1 MAAFLMF
8 MLYDVTGGTLLIS
21 EVFSA
26 YFILGFLR
34 FYFVYFV
41 SNAFNFVVETRL
53 LFKRL
58 DVIMDYPEMETVTFE
73 APKDPANAVEF
84 DKYTAYWAME
94 HLVKDA
100 PDLKK
105 HISATAFDPSKF
117 DTSDLRPVLRDVDL
131 NIKKGSLT
139 ALIGAVGN
147 SKTSF
152 LLSFT
157 GEIPKTTGALR
168 YKGKIAYVEQEPTIF
183 AGNFRESIL
192 FGNEY
197 NEEFYKKVIKAC
209 NLESDLKLFPNGDMF
224 IVGERGN
231 NLSGGQKARLA
242 LARAVY
248 ANADIYLLDDPLSA
262 VDAKVA
268 KSIFSET
275 ILGLLKDKTV
285 ILATHQVHFVREL
298 EHIIVIDDGKVAGSG
313 SFEELKQQGVDVNKI
328 FSVEK
333 DEGKTKEE
341 DVGGV
346 TKREERPADVQTE
359 HTAAGQEGQAQ
370 HQKEEDH
377 GEGPSNE
384 SEVDPH
390 AGKVTLKTYGLL
402 FRQAGLVF
410 MLGLVCLYVLLQFGD
425 VAFGRI
431 LGAWTSGEFGLGESL
446 GALGGIAGYMII
458 IYQIKNMAFTFGF
471 LNASKKYHKKMLN
484 KIIRSPVVFF
494 DINPVGRILNRFSN
508 DIGVLDKFVPHVGLD
523 VFDIL
528 FAVGSV
534 IITLSIID
542 PVLIAPLAGALIMI
556 GILIFFYY
564 PTIKQT
570 KGYDLST
577 RGPLYSLLS
586 SSISGIVII
595 RTYGQADHLKERFTK
610 MLYTNTKGNINF
622 ILSSRILG
630 FCVDL
635 TYNLTAIGMI
645 FITTGRI
652 NPNDTDSSSGAIAAF
667 SLALILSLTGIF
679 QHGVRQFCQTNVL
692 MSAAARVQ
700 AYCALPS
707 EAALTCPEDQ
717 ALIEKK
723 WPNSGEIDFNRVYMK
738 YRPETPFVIQDL
750 NLHADSGEKIGCV
763 GRTGAGKSTIINL
776 LFRLQEI
783 DRSGDHIEG
792 SSIKMDH
799 TDTQPLG
806 LHLLRGNISII
817 PQSPFIFTGTVR
829 QNVDPL
835 GEYSDEQIW
844 NALEEV
850 RLKDHVSRLVNKL
863 DTNMSNVSAV
873 FSVGQKQLVC
883 LARALLKPKRILVL
897 DEATA
902 NMDTET
908 DTFIQEKIMEKFS
921 ESTVFTIA
929 HRLATIAHYD
939 KVLVLDKGKKME
951 FDAPYKLLV
960 KNEGD
965 TSLTNPTGHFGSM
978 VMNTG
983 PKTSQRI
990 VNLSKEAFDKKQKG
1004 HEIGPNIIPK

>member
-1 MAAFLMF
+1 MF
-8 MLYDVTGGTLLIS
+8 MLYDVTGGTLQIG

-26 YFILGFLR
+26 YFILGFIR

-41 SNAFNFVVETRL
+41 SNAFNFVAETRL

-58 DVIMDYPEMETVTFE
+58 DVIMDTPEMEAVVFE
-73 APKDPANAVEF
+73 APKDPQNAIEF
-84 DKYTAYWAME
+84 DNYTAYWAME
-94 HLVKDA
+94 HLVKDG
-100 PDLKK
+100 PDMKK
-105 HISATAFDPSKF
+105 NISATAFDPSKF
-117 DTSDLRPVLRDVDL
+117 DTSELRPVLRDMNL
-131 NIKKGSLT
+131 KIKKGT
-139 ALIGAVGN
+139 VNAVIGSVGA

-209 NLESDLKLFPNGDMF
+209 NLESDLKLFPNGDMS

-268 KSIFSET
+268 KSIYNEAIT
-275 ILGLLKDKTV
+275 GLLKDKTV
-285 ILATHQVHFVREL
+285 ILVTHQVHFVRGL
-298 EHIIVIDDGKVAGSG
+298 ENIIVIQDGKVAGTG
-313 SFEELKQQGVDVNKI
+313 SFDELQGQGVDVNKI

-333 DEGKTKEE
+333 DENKTNEKESANMNVATTKSEEKPAEAQTQGNPPKKEE
-341 DVGGV
+341 D
-346 TKREERPADVQTE
+346 E
-359 HTAAGQEGQAQ
+359 
-370 HQKEEDH
+370 
-377 GEGPSNE
+377 GEGPNTNSD
-384 SEVDPH
+384 VDPY
-390 AGKVTLKTYGLL
+390 AGKVNLKTYGRL
-402 FRQAGLVF
+402 FKQAGLLF
-410 MLGLVCLYVLLQFGD
+410 MLALVCIYIMLQFGD
-425 VAFGRI
+425 VAFGRC
-431 LGAWTSGEFGLGESL
+431 LGAWTSGEFSLGTAL
-446 GALGGIAGYMII
+446 GALGGIAGYMIL
-458 IYQIKNMAFTFGF
+458 IYQVKNMSFTFGF
-471 LNASKKYHKKMLN
+471 LNASRKYHKTMLN

-494 DINPVGRILNRFSN
+494 DLNPVGRILNRFSN

-523 VFDIL
+523 VFDIM
-528 FAVGSV
+528 ATVSSV
-534 IITLSIID
+534 FITLSIVD
-542 PVLIAPLAGALIMI
+542 PVLIAPIAGALVII
-556 GILIFFYY
+556 SILIFFYY
-564 PTIKQT
+564 PTIKLT
-570 KGYDLST
+570 KGYDLAS
-577 RGPLYSLLS
+577 RGPLYALLS
-586 SSISGIVII
+586 SSISGITII

-610 MLYTNTKGNINF
+610 MLYTNTKANINF

-645 FITTGRI
+645 FITTARI
-652 NPNDTDSSSGAIAAF
+652 NPNDTTSKSGALAAF
-667 SLALILSLTGIF
+667 TLALILSLTGIF

-692 MSAAARVQ
+692 MAAAARVQ
-700 AYCALPS
+700 AYCDLPS
-707 EAALTCPEDQ
+707 EAALTCPGDQ
-717 ALIEKK
+717 ALVQKK
-723 WPNSGEIDFNRVYMK
+723 WPNSGDIDFNKVYMK
-738 YRPETPFVIQDL
+738 YRSDTPFVIQDL
-750 NLHADSGEKIGCV
+750 NLHADSGQKIGCV

-783 DRSGDHIEG
+783 DRSGDHVNG
-792 SSIKMDH
+792 SFIKVDH

-829 QNVDPL
+829 QNVDPMK
-835 GEYSDEQIW
+835 EFTDEQIW
-844 NALEEV
+844 DALEQV
-850 RLKDHVSRLVNKL
+850 RLKQHVSRLVNKL

-883 LARALLKPKRILVL
+883 LARALLKPRKILVL

-908 DTFIQEKIMEKFS
+908 DTFIQDKIMEKFS
-921 ESTVFTIA
+921 DSTVFTIA

-939 KVLVLDKGKKME
+939 KVLVLDKGRKME

-960 KNEGD
+960 QNEGD
-965 TSLTNPTGHFGSM
+965 DSLTNPTGHFGSM

-983 PKTSQRI
+983 PKTAQRI
-990 VNLSKEAFDKKQKG
+990 VNISKKAFDKKQRGDTKMLQRY
-1004 HEIGPNIIPK
+1004 E